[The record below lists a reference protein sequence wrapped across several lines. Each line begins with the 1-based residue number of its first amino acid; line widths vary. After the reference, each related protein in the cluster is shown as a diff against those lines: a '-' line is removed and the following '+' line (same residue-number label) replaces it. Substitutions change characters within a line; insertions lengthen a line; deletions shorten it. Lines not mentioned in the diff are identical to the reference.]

1 MAAMLAAPNLGDLDE
16 IHQTLVD
23 LRERRDAL
31 DEQRCQS
38 ARTSRHEISEP
49 AIREWISVKL
59 AVLEDSL
66 ANPDATIPAR
76 ILMAAFVD
84 RIEFTKEGRRDTLDF
99 TPSPAHV
106 LGTETSTTVLV
117 GDPCQSHTSGH
128 RRAETLLNHRI
139 RAASFRQIC

>member
-1 MAAMLAAPNLGDLDE
+1 MLAAPNLGDLDE

-38 ARTSRHEISEP
+38 ARTSRYEISEP
-49 AIREWISVKL
+49 AIREWISEKL

-99 TPSPAHV
+99 PPPAHV
-106 LGTETSTTVLV
+106 LGTETFTTVLV

-128 RRAETLLNHRI
+128 RRAETPLNHRI
-139 RAASFRQIC
+139 RAASIRQIC

>member
-99 TPSPAHV
+99 TPPPP
-106 LGTETSTTVLV
+106 LPTSWEQKR
-117 GDPCQSHTSGH
+117 P
-128 RRAETLLNHRI
+128 RRCWSVILAKATHPGI
-139 RAASFRQIC
+139 DGQKHS